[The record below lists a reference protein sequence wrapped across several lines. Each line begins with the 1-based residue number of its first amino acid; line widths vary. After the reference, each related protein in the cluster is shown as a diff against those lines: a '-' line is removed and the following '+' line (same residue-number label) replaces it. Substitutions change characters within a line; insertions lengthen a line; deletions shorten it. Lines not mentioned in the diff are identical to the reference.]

1 MLISVTITHM
11 MAKESFLIPCFSTT
25 KFRIM
30 KEEFQIPLANV
41 ERSYDIPLHYTLT
54 GFCIVSSSVLV
65 PVWSLPG
72 AERRSALTK
81 SLRLQA
87 HYIHPPSQRTGEY
100 AKVCALK
107 QMDYISGT
115 LGFPF
120 FCLKDTSN

>member
-1 MLISVTITHM
+1 MLIIVTIPHM
-11 MAKESFLIPCFSTT
+11 MAKESFLILCFSTT

-41 ERSYDIPLHYTLT
+41 ERRYDIPLHHTLT

-81 SLRLQA
+81 SLDCK
-87 HYIHPPSQRTGEY
+87 HSKFTPHPKGLVNMQKS
-100 AKVCALK
+100 VH
-107 QMDYISGT
+107 
-115 LGFPF
+115 
-120 FCLKDTSN
+120 